1 MAAINFQDLFNGL
14 KNDAITLARASF
26 KTFTKEAEQ
35 DGENLLEGM
44 KNNLSRW
51 TALLAEG
58 SLSTDDFELLINA
71 QKDLV
76 QMKILQRTGLAII
89 RIEQFRDSII
99 HLITDTIFQ
108 ALPG

>member
-14 KNDAITLARASF
+14 KDDAITLARASF
-26 KTFTKEAEQ
+26 KTFTKEAEEDAQ
-35 DGENLLEGM
+35 NLLESM
-44 KNNLSRW
+44 KDNLSRW

-58 SLSTDDFELLINA
+58 SLSTDDFQLLINA

-108 ALPG
+108 ALP

>member
-14 KNDAITLARASF
+14 KDDVITLARASF

-35 DGENLLEGM
+35 DAQNLLEGM
-44 KNNLSRW
+44 KDNLSRW

-58 SLSTDDFELLINA
+58 SLSTEDFQLLINA
-71 QKDLV
+71 QKDLAE
-76 QMKILQRTGLAII
+76 MKVLQRTGLAII

-99 HLITDTIFQ
+99 HLVTDTIFQ
-108 ALPG
+108 ALP

>member
-14 KNDAITLARASF
+14 KDDVITLARASF

-35 DGENLLEGM
+35 DAQNLLEGM
-44 KNNLSRW
+44 KDKLSRW

-58 SLSTDDFELLINA
+58 SLSTEDFELLINA

-76 QMKILQRTGLAII
+76 QMKVLQQAGLAII
-89 RIEQFRDSII
+89 RIEQFRDSVI
-99 HLITDTIFQ
+99 HLITDTIFH
-108 ALPG
+108 ALP

>member
-14 KNDAITLARASF
+14 KDDVITLARASF

-35 DGENLLEGM
+35 DAHNLLEGM
-44 KNNLSRW
+44 KDNLSRW

-76 QMKILQRTGLAII
+76 EMKVLQRTGLAII
-89 RIEQFRDSII
+89 RIEQFRDSVI
-99 HLITDTIFQ
+99 HLITDTIFH
-108 ALPG
+108 ALP